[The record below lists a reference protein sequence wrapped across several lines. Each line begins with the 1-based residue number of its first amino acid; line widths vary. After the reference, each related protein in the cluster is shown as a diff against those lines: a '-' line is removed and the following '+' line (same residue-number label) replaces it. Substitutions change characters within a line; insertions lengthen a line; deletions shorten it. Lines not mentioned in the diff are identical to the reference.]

1 MTLFYFSQ
9 SRDDD
14 WIQIDSIRIRSEI
27 KLFSTISVGQMG
39 SRDVK
44 SSFIENEVEIII
56 FGDDI

>member
-9 SRDDD
+9 TRDDD
-14 WIQIDSIRIRSEI
+14 WIQIDSIRIRSET
-27 KLFSTISVGQMG
+27 KVFSTISVGQMG